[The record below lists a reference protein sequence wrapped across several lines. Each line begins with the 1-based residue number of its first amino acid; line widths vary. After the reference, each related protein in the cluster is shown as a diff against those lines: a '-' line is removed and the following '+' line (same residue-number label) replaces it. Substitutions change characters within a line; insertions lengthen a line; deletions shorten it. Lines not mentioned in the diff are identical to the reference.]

1 MLVCWRGCD
10 LWDTTAS
17 FSASLQSSKAQEFQE
32 VSKWRGDVLLWSDT
46 KLPSRGKNH
55 VLEVFWSKR
64 NPSDEGFR
72 TQVEEGQFQE
82 RAESFPKLRG
92 DILLTPRQ
100 EVVKTHIRYVTRTVD
115 GYQLSDYWM
124 NVALHAWLENS
135 RAFVTLYLT
144 MFPYVSCQSS
154 FFHSER
160 YQEPG
165 NAVARIAAIVAGF
178 QQQNTDAASRV
189 LPHLITLSS
198 LTGWWVDTH
207 LICLYFILLY
217 CNNSSDNNTTN
228 YFTCAALFI
237 LQMPQSLIKK
247 NKQMKWENRTAAKG
261 SSAQT
266 NLSW

>member
-1 MLVCWRGCD
+1 M
-10 LWDTTAS
+10 DTSWVTIGS
-17 FSASLQSSKAQEFQE
+17 PRLT
-32 VSKWRGDVLLWSDT
+32 W
-46 KLPSRGKNH
+46 KL
-55 VLEVFWSKR
+55 
-64 NPSDEGFR
+64 
-72 TQVEEGQFQE
+72 
-82 RAESFPKLRG
+82 ESFCYSLPHDVPLRSF
-92 DILLTPRQ
+92 I
-100 EVVKTHIRYVTRTVD
+100 
-115 GYQLSDYWM
+115 
-124 NVALHAWLENS
+124 
-135 RAFVTLYLT
+135 
-144 MFPYVSCQSS
+144 CQSS

>member
-1 MLVCWRGCD
+1 MFFSGRTLNCHHAAR
-10 LWDTTAS
+10 TTCLKLSGQSGTRAMRDFEPRWKRDNS
-17 FSASLQSSKAQEFQE
+17 RNELKASLNSGETSSSPRDRK
-32 VSKWRGDVLLWSDT
+32 SSRRTSDT
-46 KLPSRGKNH
+46 WRVQLMDTSWVTIGSPRLTWKL
-55 VLEVFWSKR
+55 
-64 NPSDEGFR
+64 
-72 TQVEEGQFQE
+72 
-82 RAESFPKLRG
+82 ESFCYSLPHDVPLRF
-92 DILLTPRQ
+92 I
-100 EVVKTHIRYVTRTVD
+100 
-115 GYQLSDYWM
+115 
-124 NVALHAWLENS
+124 
-135 RAFVTLYLT
+135 
-144 MFPYVSCQSS
+144 CQSS